1 MDLIDLS
8 LNMPYILLSTN
19 TDTNLEK
26 IEQTVLDIEFQEKLS
41 LFLDQKQDTD
51 QNQKILYLLMY

>member
-19 TDTNLEK
+19 TDTNLEN

>member
-51 QNQKILYLLMY
+51 QNQKILYLLIY